1 MSIAFKPLFDK
12 VLVERLEAESKTAG
26 GLIIPDTAKE
36 KPMQGKVIAVGEG
49 ARNDCG
55 QLIPMTVKPGD
66 VVLFG
71 KWAGNEIKIDN
82 KDYLVVKESDIIG
95 IFN

>member
-36 KPMQGKVIAVGEG
+36 KPMQGKVIAVGDG
-49 ARNDCG
+49 ARSESG
-55 QLIPMTVKPGD
+55 QLIPMTVKVGD
-66 VVLFG
+66 TILFG
-71 KWAGNEIKIDN
+71 KWAGNEVKISD
-82 KDYLVVKESDIIG
+82 KDY
-95 IFN
+95 